1 MVTCV
6 VCGKGIQVSLRS
18 LLHPPS
24 SDGSRAVRDFYVT
37 HLNPLLDTSITQ
49 KMFACRRPCFVK
61 LEQAL
66 KHTAKANTIITELKA
81 THPGTGVTD
90 SDSSTARG
98 TSSMSSQPD
107 FRWCDASVQT
117 NVSEVEACKII
128 KKRVHSQSAVTG
140 STPKRPRFT
149 LSAGKGSKRSQQNSG
164 IWAPEPKRA
173 RLELQMAKTHSVQPN
188 TISTPETGAKPQEAT
203 PSSVA

>member
-6 VCGKGIQVSLRS
+6 VCGKGIQVSLRR
-18 LLHPPS
+18 LPHPPS
-24 SDGSRAVRDFYVT
+24 SDGSRAVRDFYMT

-81 THPGTGVTD
+81 MHPGTGVTD

-98 TSSMSSQPD
+98 T
-107 FRWCDASVQT
+107 
-117 NVSEVEACKII
+117 
-128 KKRVHSQSAVTG
+128 
-140 STPKRPRFT
+140 
-149 LSAGKGSKRSQQNSG
+149 
-164 IWAPEPKRA
+164 KRA
-173 RLELQMAKTHSVQPN
+173 DDDSYVVVSILLS
-188 TISTPETGAKPQEAT
+188 SSSPQT
-203 PSSVA
+203 VKDVGQRSVA